1 MNTKLIRVD
10 EEVFEELHTLAGKLQ
25 MREGRRISVN
35 AALRALLFPK
45 NEHKFEEKTP
55 EIHAGTNLKKGVSA
69 SNASQKTK
77 KPGKKSVAGEANISL
92 DPMRRFSLK
101 HKKFVAE

>member
-35 AALRALLFPK
+35 AALRSLLFTK
-45 NEHKFEEKTP
+45 SERKFEEKTP
-55 EIHAGTNLKKGVSA
+55 EIHSDMNLKKSVSA
-69 SNASQKTK
+69 SKTSK
-77 KPGKKSVAGEANISL
+77 KIKKSGKKLVAGEANVSL